1 MKIFVMEKIF
11 LLVLLFSVA
20 TPLYAQ
26 TNNIQR
32 ARVLEIRNEEKS
44 VILEE
49 FSDAGIETLNQSISV
64 EIIDGPEQGKQVELE
79 NDYIKLGKGDTFFIE
94 KGELDGNEIY
104 NVKERDRQIPILLLL
119 LIFAT
124 TIIIFSG
131 KQGLRSLLS
140 LTGSFLVIAYVL
152 LPLLMK
158 GYSPILVSIVVATI
172 ILFFAI
178 YFTHGFNRESSV
190 AFSGTIIA
198 VVLTGLLAV
207 FSVWIMNLTG
217 FETEEAMFLQM
228 GNAIKLNFQ
237 GLLLGGIL
245 IGVLGILDDIAVTQS
260 AVVSE
265 IYQSASHLKPKE
277 VYKKAMR
284 VGREHVSAL
293 VNTLVLAYAGAS
305 LPLLLLFSNSEYS
318 GGLIISLEI
327 FSTEIVRTMVGSIG
341 LVLTVPITTLIAVH
355 FLKGY
360 KGKSALGHH
369 HTHSH

>member
-1 MKIFVMEKIF
+1 MKTDVIKRIF
-11 LLVLLFSVA
+11 LFLLLLSVA
-20 TPLYAQ
+20 IPLYAE
-26 TNNIQR
+26 TSNIQR
-32 ARVLEIRNEEKS
+32 AKVLEILKEEKTT
-44 VILEE
+44 ILED
-49 FSDAGIETLNQSISV
+49 FSNGGIESLNQTLSA
-64 EIIDGPEQGKQVELE
+64 EIIDGAEKGKQVELE
-79 NDYIKLGKGDTFFIE
+79 NDYIKLKKGDLFFIE
-94 KGELDGNEIY
+94 KGELDGSELY
-104 NVKERDRQIPILLLL
+104 SVKERDRQIPILLLL
-119 LIFAT
+119 LIFAS
-124 TIIIFSG
+124 IILIFSG
-131 KQGLRSLLS
+131 KQGIRSLIS

-198 VVLTGLLAV
+198 VILTGLLAV
-207 FSVWIMNLTG
+207 FAVSLMNLTG
-217 FETEEAMFLQM
+217 FETEEATFLQV
-228 GNAIKLNFQ
+228 GSAIKLNFH

-265 IYQSASHLKPKE
+265 IYQSVSHLKPRE

-284 VGREHVSAL
+284 VGKEHVSAL

-318 GGLIISLEI
+318 GGLIISLEL
-327 FSTEIVRTMVGSIG
+327 FSAEIVRTMVGSIG
-341 LVLTVPITTLIAVH
+341 LVLTVPITTLIAVY

-360 KGKSALGHH
+360 KGKSALGS